1 MATPDAVTVGDYH
14 LKNVVAWH
22 LESRPRDRRKDDG
35 TSGAVPASSRQGGE
49 TVGKGGSGAVGSD
62 RTCRYEIFGISELIA
77 EKRQS
82 PLPRPE
88 GSPKQGDAR

>member
-22 LESRPRDRRKDDG
+22 LEGRPRG
-35 TSGAVPASSRQGGE
+35 TDEEVMALIGGRVVRMLEEAGPGA
-49 TVGKGGSGAVGSD
+49 AV
-62 RTCRYEIFGISELIA
+62 RTGYAATRFFGISELIA

-82 PLPRPE
+82 PLPRAE
-88 GSPKQGDAR
+88 GSPKHGDTC